1 MKPADQVLADL
12 ATIVERTF
20 PDRDFPPVDLESR
33 AFADLG
39 LASIDL
45 IVLAEQLEV
54 HYRRK
59 LPFGAF
65 LKTLRDR
72 GADDV
77 ALEDLVSFLQQNT

>member
-1 MKPADQVLADL
+1 MKPADQVLAEL
-12 ATIVERTF
+12 AAIVGRTF
-20 PDRDFPPVDLESR
+20 ADRDFPVVDLESR
-33 AFADLG
+33 AFSDLG

-45 IVLAEQLEV
+45 VVLAEQLEV
-54 HYRRK
+54 NFGRK

-77 ALEDLVSFLQQNT
+77 SLGDLVAFLQQNC